1 MATNIRRQAAFL
13 TLANVAT
20 RATGFVLHLMLARLM
35 GPEALGVMEMAHS
48 VEMLALTP
56 VVAGVP
62 TAMSRLVAQRDDHG
76 RAEVLRAGITV
87 VKRMAWRIMPAMLL
101 LSPLLAWFLGDSR
114 TLPAILVSVPDVLLL
129 GLCAVYSGYCY
140 GVGDTRMPAISECG
154 EQAIRFLL
162 CGGLLLFFRHMPL
175 GFVSAIPGAAETVA
189 AFSVMGYVRSHLP
202 LRDVTRSSLT
212 LEKELVRLS
221 MPTVTSRFCA
231 TGVRAFSAVLLPV
244 CLRRSGLSL
253 TAATA
258 QYGLL
263 TGMALPLMMLPGMV
277 TGAIA
282 MVATPAVST
291 MEQDPR
297 SLRRLAS
304 QLQWS
309 GLGLGV
315 AACAGLWVLAEFIA
329 GTLYHTPA
337 LAPLLRLMSP
347 MTVMLAIHQVQY
359 GMIAGLGMQRQAL
372 TGTLLAAL
380 VQLGLMA
387 YLVPLSRLRL
397 FGAVIA
403 MTCGEAVNLLWSTS
417 LLSRRLKKNMTST
430 KSACKISSGVV

>member
-1 MATNIRRQAAFL
+1 MATTIRRQAAFL

-20 RATGFVLHLMLARLM
+20 RATGFALHLLLARLM

-62 TAMSRLVAQRDDHG
+62 TAMSRLVAQRDERG
-76 RAEVLRAGITV
+76 RAEVLHAGMAV
-87 VKRMAWRIMPAMLL
+87 VKRAAWCIMPALLL
-101 LSPLLAWFLGDSR
+101 LSPLLAWLLGDSR

-129 GLCAVYSGYCY
+129 GLCSVYSGYCY
-140 GVGDTRMPAISECG
+140 GVGDTRLPAISECG
-154 EQAIRFLL
+154 EQGIRFFL
-162 CGGLLLFFRHMPL
+162 CCGLLLSFRHMPL
-175 GFVSAIPGAAETVA
+175 SFVAALPGAAETIA
-189 AFSVMGYVRSHLP
+189 AFAVMGYVRSRLP
-202 LRDVTRSSLT
+202 LRDARASSPA

-221 MPTVTSRFCA
+221 VPTVTSRLCT

-253 TAATA
+253 AAATA

-291 MEQDPR
+291 LEQDPR
-297 SLRRLAS
+297 SLRRLS
-304 QLQWS
+304 RQLQWS

-329 GTLYHTPA
+329 GTLYRTPA

-347 MTVMLAIHQVQY
+347 MTVMLAVHQVQY
-359 GMIAGLGMQRQAL
+359 GMIAGLGLQRQAL
-372 TGTLLAAL
+372 TGTLLAAI

-387 YLVPLSRLRL
+387 LLAPLARLRL

-403 MTCGEAVNLLWSTS
+403 MTCGEAVNLLWATG
-417 LLSRRLKKNMTST
+417 LLSKRLRKNIISK
-430 KSACKISSGVV
+430 KSACKIASGVV